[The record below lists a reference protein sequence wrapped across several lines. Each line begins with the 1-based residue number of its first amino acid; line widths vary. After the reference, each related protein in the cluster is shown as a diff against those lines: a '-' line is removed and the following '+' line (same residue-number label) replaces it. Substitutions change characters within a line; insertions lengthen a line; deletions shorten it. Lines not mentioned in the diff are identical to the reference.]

1 MLFNSLPFAVF
12 LVAICLLLRA
22 LPPRSRPSLLLVASL
37 LFYAFW
43 IPVYLL
49 LLVFEIAVNYAL
61 LRGMLR
67 SPRPRLWLTTS
78 IVFSLGLLAVFK
90 YAAFAIATAAPLLAQ
105 AFGTAPAVPEILLPL
120 GISFYTF
127 QMLGLA
133 IDSYRRDFAPVPG
146 LARYTLF
153 IAFFPHFIAGPIL
166 RGRDLLPQLEHG
178 IVFDSAKTHRGIWLL
193 ACGLAKKTILADFL
207 LAPFVDDVF
216 AFPGVSTAPVHLVAA
231 WSFAFQIYFDFSGYT
246 DMARGMALLVGLE
259 LPLNFT
265 EPYLSRNPAEFW
277 RRWHITLSSWLRDYL
292 YVPLGGNRR
301 GPARTYAN
309 LMLTMLL
316 GGLWHGAGWSFLVW
330 GGLHGVLLVVHR
342 AFVRRATPS
351 DAALRWRDLPKIL
364 LLFHADLPA
373 LGVLPGGHVC
383 RRVALRA
390 QALHGKLRRA
400 VAGAVARDG
409 AAVRGAPPAGA
420 PRAQSPSAH
429 PARARRHL
437 GRPPRRARA
446 GGDSRARARG
456 ERERRRIHLLPV
468 LRRAGRGAARAI
480 SVRRA
485 RAAGSRRVRDPSRR
499 LPRAA
504 SCRRRWRRSGRRP
517 RRAALPRLSSQPAWA
532 AR

>member
-12 LVAICLLLRA
+12 LVTICLLLRA
-22 LPPRSRPSLLLVASL
+22 LPPRGRPSLLLIASL
-37 LFYAFW
+37 LFYALW
-43 IPVYLL
+43 IPVYLML
-49 LLVFEIAVNYAL
+49 LLFEIAVNYAL

-90 YAAFAIATAAPLLAQ
+90 YAAFAITTAAPLLAQ

-133 IDSYRRDFAPVPG
+133 IDSYRRDFAPAPG

-178 IVFDSAKTHRGIWLL
+178 IVFDPGKTHRGIWLL
-193 ACGLAKKTILADFL
+193 ACGLAKKTIFADFL
-207 LAPFVDDVF
+207 LAPFVNDVF

-231 WSFAFQIYFDFSGYT
+231 WAFAFQIYFDFSGYT
-246 DMARGMALLVGLE
+246 DMARGIALLVGLE
-259 LPLNFT
+259 LPFNFK

-301 GPARTYAN
+301 GLARTYTN

-316 GGLWHGAGWSFLVW
+316 GGLWHGAGWSFLMW
-330 GGLHGVLLVVHR
+330 GGMHGVLLVGHR
-342 AFVRRATPS
+342 AFTRRTTPT

-364 LLFHADLPA
+364 LLFNATCLLWVFFRAATFADAWLFLHRLFTGNYASPWP
-373 LGVLPGGHVC
+373 VLPLATVLLC
-383 RRVALRA
+383 AV
-390 QALHGKLRRA
+390 LHPLERIA
-400 VAGAVARDG
+400 
-409 AAVRGAPPAGA
+409 
-420 PRAQSPSAH
+420 
-429 PARARRHL
+429 
-437 GRPPRRARA
+437 
-446 GGDSRARARG
+446 
-456 ERERRRIHLLPV
+456 RERLPV
-468 LRRAGRGAARAI
+468 LQRALGGSWGGLVEGLALGAILALALAV
-480 SVRRA
+480 S
-485 RAAGSRRVRDPSRR
+485 GS
-499 LPRAA
+499 
-504 SCRRRWRRSGRRP
+504 GGEFIYF
-517 RRAALPRLSSQPAWA
+517 QF
-532 AR
+532 